1 MRIVVVYV
9 QKIRK
14 VGSSDEK
21 LVGAGLTI
29 TALYRSIVGLGGG
42 GGGLPP
48 SCKTCWN
55 LIMLRDP
62 DAV

>member
-42 GGGLPP
+42 GLPP

>member
-42 GGGLPP
+42 GGGFTPILQ
-48 SCKTCWN
+48 N
-55 LIMLRDP
+55 MLESHN
-62 DAV
+62 A

>member
-42 GGGLPP
+42 GVYPHPAKHAGI
-48 SCKTCWN
+48 S
-55 LIMLRDP
+55 
-62 DAV
+62 

>member
-42 GGGLPP
+42 VYPHPAKHAGI
-48 SCKTCWN
+48 S
-55 LIMLRDP
+55 
-62 DAV
+62 

>member
-42 GGGLPP
+42 GGVYPHPAKHAGI
-48 SCKTCWN
+48 S
-55 LIMLRDP
+55 
-62 DAV
+62 